1 MHQQPAAT
9 NSQVLTIEDVAEILR
24 CSKAHVSHMINGKV
38 PGVPRLTQLA
48 MGRRKLV
55 LREWLDQWM
64 EASRQKC

>member
-1 MHQQPAAT
+1 MHQQQAAAS
-9 NSQVLTIEDVAEILR
+9 SQVLTIEDVAEILR

-38 PGVPRLTQLA
+38 PGVPRLTHLA